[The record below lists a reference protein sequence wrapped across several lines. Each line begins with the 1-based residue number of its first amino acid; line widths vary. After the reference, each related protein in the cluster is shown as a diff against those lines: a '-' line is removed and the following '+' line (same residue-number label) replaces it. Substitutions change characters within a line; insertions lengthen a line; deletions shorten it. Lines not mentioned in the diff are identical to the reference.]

1 MSLQDFSANKLRES
15 YIDFFSKR
23 GHKAVPSA
31 SLVPQNDPTVLFTT
45 AGMHPLVPYLLG
57 ENHPEGKRL
66 VNVQPCLRTD
76 DVDEVG
82 DDTHLTFFEMLG
94 NWSLGDPASPDG
106 VGEGGYW
113 KEDAIKWSFEYLTK
127 ELGIDVKNLAVSC
140 FAGDSDAPRDE
151 GSARI
156 WRSLGVSPERIAFLG
171 KKDNWWGPAG
181 ETGPCGPDTE
191 MFVWVGEGDAPQE
204 FDGPQDTRWVEIWND
219 VFMQYD
225 KKSNGSYEPL
235 RQKNVDTGMGFE
247 RMLAYLQGKSDVYQ
261 TELFSPII
269 NKIEELSGGK
279 YPDNREDFRII
290 VDHIKAAVFVLAEK
304 IEPSNKLRGY
314 VLRRLI
320 RRAITRSINL
330 KIEKGFC
337 QDVAEIVLNIYKDS
351 YPQLEKNRGFI
362 LAEIDKEEG
371 KFRKNIKAV
380 KWDYREVSG
389 RELFNLYQSF
399 GVPVEVS
406 LEELA
411 SRKIK
416 IKDSAKAE
424 YKKLLDEHQQKSR
437 TASSGMFKGGLADSS
452 EITTKMH
459 TATHLLLAALRQVLG
474 DHVIQRGANI
484 TSERIRFDFSHD
496 QKMTDEE
503 IKKVEQIVNE
513 KIKENL
519 PVECEEMSLEEAKNS
534 GAMGV
539 FNDKYGSRVK
549 VYSAGNPSA
558 DSGQAFSRELCG
570 GPHVSSTG
578 EIGHFKIIKEESSSS
593 GVRRVKAILK

>member
-1 MSLQDFSANKLRES
+1 MSSQDFSANKLRDS
-15 YIDFFSKR
+15 YIEFFSKR

-76 DVDEVG
+76 DIDEVG

-94 NWSLGDPASPDG
+94 NWSLGD
-106 VGEGGYW
+106 YW

-219 VFMQYD
+219 VFMQSD

-337 QDVAEIVLNIYKDS
+337 QDVAEIVLNIYGDS